1 MSHPSKIK
9 GNRVE
14 REVVDIFKQE
24 DIKATRAWGSNGKS
38 LGHHEEVDVYVDD
51 LDLKIQVKARKQIAE
66 YVIPDT
72 DIVDMQVVK
81 GNNKPHLAVLP
92 LKDLVRNYK
101 KTQDMVKLI
110 MKLQTDLEYERAK
123 YHEG

>member
-14 REVVDIFKQE
+14 REVVEIFKQE
-24 DIKATRAWGSNGKS
+24 NIKATRAWGSNGKS
-38 LGHHEEVDVYVDD
+38 LGLHEEVDVYVND

-72 DIVDMQVVK
+72 NIVDMQVVK

-92 LKDLVRNYK
+92 LKVLIKYLKEIKELNEL
-101 KTQDMVKLI
+101 KTDMA
-110 MKLQTDLEYERAK
+110 YERAQ
-123 YHEG
+123 YHES

>member
-1 MSHPSKIK
+1 
-9 GNRVE
+9 
-14 REVVDIFKQE
+14 
-24 DIKATRAWGSNGKS
+24 
-38 LGHHEEVDVYVDD
+38 
-51 LDLKIQVKARKQIAE
+51 
-66 YVIPDT
+66 
-72 DIVDMQVVK
+72 MQVVK

>member
-24 DIKATRAWGSNGKS
+24 NIKATRAWGSNGKS
-38 LGHHEEVDVYVDD
+38 LGLHEEVDVYVND

-72 DIVDMQVVK
+72 NIVDMQVVK

-92 LKDLVRNYK
+92 LKVLIKYLKEIKELNEL
-101 KTQDMVKLI
+101 KTDI
-110 MKLQTDLEYERAK
+110 AYERAQ
-123 YHEG
+123 YHES

>member
-24 DIKATRAWGSNGKS
+24 NIKATRAWGSNGKS
-38 LGHHEEVDVYVDD
+38 LGLHEEVDVYVND

-72 DIVDMQVVK
+72 NIVDMQVVK
-81 GNNKPHLAVLP
+81 GNNKQHLAVLP
-92 LKDLVRNYK
+92 LKVLIKYLKEIKELNEL
-101 KTQDMVKLI
+101 KTDMA
-110 MKLQTDLEYERAK
+110 YERAK
-123 YHEG
+123 YHG

>member
-38 LGHHEEVDVYVDD
+38 LGLHEEVDVYVND

-72 DIVDMQVVK
+72 NIVDMQVVK

-92 LKDLVRNYK
+92 LKVLIKYLKEIRELNEL
-101 KTQDMVKLI
+101 KTDMA
-110 MKLQTDLEYERAK
+110 YERAQ
-123 YHEG
+123 YHES

>member
-24 DIKATRAWGSNGKS
+24 NIKATRAWGSNGKS
-38 LGHHEEVDVYVDD
+38 LGLHEEVDVYVND

-72 DIVDMQVVK
+72 NIVDMQVVK

-92 LKDLVRNYK
+92 LKVLIKYLKEIRELNEL
-101 KTQDMVKLI
+101 KTDI
-110 MKLQTDLEYERAK
+110 AYERAK
-123 YHEG
+123 YHES

>member
-1 MSHPSKIK
+1 MSHPSKVK

-14 REVVDIFKQE
+14 REAEDIFKQE
-24 DIKATRAWGSNGKS
+24 NIKATRAWGSNGKS
-38 LGHHEEVDVYVDD
+38 LGLHEEVDVYVND

-72 DIVDMQVVK
+72 NIVDMQVVK

-92 LKDLVRNYK
+92 LKVLIKYLKEIRELNEL
-101 KTQDMVKLI
+101 KTDMA
-110 MKLQTDLEYERAK
+110 YERAQ
-123 YHEG
+123 YHES

>member
-24 DIKATRAWGSNGKS
+24 NIKATRAWGSNGKS
-38 LGHHEEVDVYVDD
+38 LGLHEEVDVYVND

-72 DIVDMQVVK
+72 NIVDMQVVK

-92 LKDLVRNYK
+92 LKVLIKYLKEIRELNEL
-101 KTQDMVKLI
+101 KTDMA
-110 MKLQTDLEYERAK
+110 YERAK
-123 YHEG
+123 YHES

>member
-38 LGHHEEVDVYVDD
+38 LGLHEEVDVYVND

-72 DIVDMQVVK
+72 NIVDMQVVK

-92 LKDLVRNYK
+92 LKVLIKYLKEIKELNEL
-101 KTQDMVKLI
+101 KTDI
-110 MKLQTDLEYERAK
+110 AYERAQ
-123 YHEG
+123 YHES

>member
-38 LGHHEEVDVYVDD
+38 LGLHEEVDVYVND

-72 DIVDMQVVK
+72 NIVDMQVVK

-92 LKDLVRNYK
+92 LKVLIKYLKEIKELNEL
-101 KTQDMVKLI
+101 KTDMA
-110 MKLQTDLEYERAK
+110 YERAQ
-123 YHEG
+123 YHES

>member
-24 DIKATRAWGSNGKS
+24 NIKATRAWGSNGKS
-38 LGHHEEVDVYVDD
+38 LGLHEEVDVYVND

-72 DIVDMQVVK
+72 NIVDMQVVK

-92 LKDLVRNYK
+92 LKVLIKYLKEIKELNEL
-101 KTQDMVKLI
+101 KTDMA
-110 MKLQTDLEYERAK
+110 YERAQ
-123 YHEG
+123 YHES

>member
-1 MSHPSKIK
+1 MSHPSKVK

-24 DIKATRAWGSNGKS
+24 NIKATRAWGSNGKS
-38 LGHHEEVDVYVDD
+38 LGLHEEVDVYVND

-72 DIVDMQVVK
+72 NIVDMQVVK

-92 LKDLVRNYK
+92 LKVLIKYLKEIKELNEL
-101 KTQDMVKLI
+101 KTDI
-110 MKLQTDLEYERAK
+110 AYERAQ
-123 YHEG
+123 YHES

>member
-9 GNRVE
+9 GSRVE
-14 REVVDIFKQE
+14 REVVDIFKE
-24 DIKATRAWGSNGKS
+24 ENIKATRAWGSNGRS
-38 LGHHEEVDVYVDD
+38 LGHHEEVDVYVND

-66 YVIPDT
+66 YVIPNT

-92 LKDLVRNYK
+92 LKALVRSYK
-101 KTQDMVKLI
+101 ETQDMIKLI
-110 MKLQTDLEYERAK
+110 MELQTDLEYEKAK
-123 YHEG
+123 YNES